1 MSEDKIKWQ
10 GKMLWMG
17 FIHQIDGRKK
27 NKKLHCDFYPLF
39 ILINHYSVFTII
51 LFTHS

>member
-1 MSEDKIKWQ
+1 MSRDKIKWK

-27 NKKLHCDFYPLF
+27 NKKTPL
-39 ILINHYSVFTII
+39 
-51 LFTHS
+51 

>member
-1 MSEDKIKWQ
+1 MSGDKIKWK

-27 NKKLHCDFYPLF
+27 NTKKLYCDFCPLF
-39 ILINHYSVFTII
+39 ILINH
-51 LFTHS
+51 